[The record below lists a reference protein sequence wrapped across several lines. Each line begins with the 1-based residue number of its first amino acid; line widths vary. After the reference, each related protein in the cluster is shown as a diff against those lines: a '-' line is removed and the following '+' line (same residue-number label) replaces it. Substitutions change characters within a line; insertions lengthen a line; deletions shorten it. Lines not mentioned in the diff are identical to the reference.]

1 MKKILIIVAI
11 ALLALVCIGLFKAQK
26 IQKLQITKTVFI
38 NGSKGEVLEMVQY
51 LRNFPKWSP
60 FLAQDPSQKVRIEGV
75 DGTAGAQYH
84 WVGNGGDDIGYQ
96 EIMKIDTNGY
106 VGMKCYI
113 EKPFTAQ
120 PTFEY
125 TIKESSSGV
134 MVTQDFK
141 LESSLS
147 DAFFMWVFGAVKD
160 MENTNQ
166 QGLDLLKKAVE
177 KL

>member
-1 MKKILIIVAI
+1 
-11 ALLALVCIGLFKAQK
+11 
-26 IQKLQITKTVFI
+26 
-38 NGSKGEVLEMVQY
+38 MVQY

-60 FLAQDPSQKVRIEGV
+60 FLVQDSTQKIRIEGV
-75 DGTAGAQYH
+75 DGIVGARYH

-106 VGMKCYI
+106 VAMKCYI
-113 EKPFTAQ
+113 EKPFAAQ

-125 TIKESSSGV
+125 TIKQTNNGIEV
-134 MVTQDFK
+134 IQDFK

-166 QGLDLLKKAVE
+166 QGLDLLKKVVE
-177 KL
+177 KY